1 MENISVGTG
10 GRVYPTSQKLELPSW
25 IHPTELSR
33 MVEELVSTTSRG
45 AVVEELV
52 STASRGAV
60 SKQTARC
67 PGVCKAR
74 QQAAREACP
83 VPSQPQPHSVLAF
96 VSGSTQR
103 TRRMKADPGWWWA
116 ARNKVPNP
124 HSLLVPP
131 ALFSKNGQPAEGLC
145 NFWWAWQMA
154 CWLGHIKPSTD
165 TNLPW
170 RGTPAPSALG
180 CGAQRRMGSDPNR
193 CQLPQQP
200 WPARPRGDA
209 RAHTPVGGFSQGS
222 GSVGSP
228 TPPHPIANSSQDT
241 LHSPWHNRPCSA
253 SLLLPLISGSWSLEN
268 HFQSTYLGVFS
279 LSATKHPAAF
289 IPFADE

>member
-1 MENISVGTG
+1 MGNISVGTG
-10 GRVYPTSQKLELPSW
+10 GRVYPTSQKFELPSR
-25 IHPTELSR
+25 IHPTGLSR
-33 MVEELVSTTSRG
+33 M
-45 AVVEELV
+45 AEELV
-52 STASRGAV
+52 STASSGVA

-83 VPSQPQPHSVLAF
+83 VPAQPQPQPHSVLAF
-96 VSGSTQR
+96 VAGSTQR

-154 CWLGHIKPSTD
+154 SWLGHIKSSTD

-170 RGTPAPSALG
+170 RGPPAPSALG
-180 CGAQRRMGSDPNR
+180 CGARRRMGSDPNR

-222 GSVGSP
+222 GSVGPP
-228 TPPHPIANSSQDT
+228 TPPHPT
-241 LHSPWHNRPCSA
+241 P
-253 SLLLPLISGSWSLEN
+253 
-268 HFQSTYLGVFS
+268 
-279 LSATKHPAAF
+279 
-289 IPFADE
+289 